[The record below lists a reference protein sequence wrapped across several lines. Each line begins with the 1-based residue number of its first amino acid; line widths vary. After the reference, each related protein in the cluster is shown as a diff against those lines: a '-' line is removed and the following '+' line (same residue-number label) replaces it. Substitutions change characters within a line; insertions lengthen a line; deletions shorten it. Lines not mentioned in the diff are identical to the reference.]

1 MTIDLIVNGEDMKIR
16 AEPAERLAEVLR
28 RSRAAPSLTIDCGGG
43 FCGKCLVLLDG
54 KPVASCLVPAFR
66 ARGSEV
72 VSYEGFMST
81 QEAAQ
86 VEAAL
91 TAAGARLCPF
101 CKPAYS
107 LALGF
112 IAENRARIGE
122 DEALAIVSSVR
133 CTCSDPSAVV
143 EAARALAGEPGD
155 QRASRAHR

>member
-1 MTIDLIVNGEDMKIR
+1 MTIDLIVNGEDLKIR
-16 AEPAERLAEVLR
+16 AEPAERLAEILR

-54 KPVASCLVPAFR
+54 KPVASCLVPAFM

-81 QEAAQ
+81 QEAAE

-91 TAAGARLCPF
+91 ASAGARLCPF

-112 IAENRARIGE
+112 IADNRARMGE
-122 DEALAIVSSVR
+122 EEAMAVVSSVR
-133 CTCSDPSAVV
+133 CTCSDPSAVAG
-143 EAARALAGEPGD
+143 AARVILGGARD
-155 QRASRAHR
+155 QRTGRAHR